1 MSLSPTVDGTRQGD
15 GTIEGNGTS
24 QILRHRKRKPDQT
37 NENDHLL
44 QVLSDL
50 VQVLP
55 RVLTDREN
63 RLEPI
68 LRQLLSKVSP
78 AVAHRLLA
86 DCTGQGEEVKVDCP
100 FSHDHSPAPPP
111 VSPNSSSPLEGT
123 SQGTPPN
130 ASQLSTSSLAV
141 VVQGFSLSEDILQK
155 RRDNYKRRKLRHG
168 SPVHDGDDREGLLE
182 VIPGGPTYIWIQLL
196 GLRKGKANLSNIV
209 ELLGPNPTEELK
221 ARVCQLQWVRSE
233 VYQLKSDGWAV
244 SFKDASKALGKTG
257 NIAPFKNI
265 GKTLGKV
272 KTSKGQTAQVFP
284 LKVAIKYM
292 HDKLESPTPNE
303 KTLADI
309 IRPMALQYLRNLEN
323 LQNGKYKI
331 VSASTASAAPPAPAP
346 GPPVVP
352 LTLGTPISPQAA
364 SVAVEVLNNLA
375 NSSV

>member
-1 MSLSPTVDGTRQGD
+1 MSFPTRVAESPP
-15 GTIEGNGTS
+15 NGTAS
-24 QILRHRKRKPDQT
+24 QILRRRKRKCEEDAVKEDEKS
-37 NENDHLL
+37 NGDHLL

-55 RVLTDREN
+55 EVLPDKEN
-63 RLEPI
+63 RLEHI

-78 AVAHRLLA
+78 TVAHRLLA
-86 DCTGQGEEVKVDCP
+86 GCTGQGEEVKVDCP
-100 FSHDHSPAPPP
+100 FSHDSPSPPLTGP
-111 VSPNSSSPLEGT
+111 SSSSPVKE
-123 SQGTPPN
+123 TPM
-130 ASQLSTSSLAV
+130 ASHLSTSSEAV

-155 RRDNYKRRKLRHG
+155 RKEDYKRRKLRHG
-168 SPVHDGDDREGLLE
+168 SSVPDGDDREGLLE